1 MHINANVKKD
11 TTERT
16 VNTLI
21 AHINLLIIRYV
32 KTAVYEQSQANGV
45 LVCLGSTAR
54 NVSISHMRWNI
65 RQQLPKLELTPN
77 RLQVI

>member
-11 TTERT
+11 TTEPT

-21 AHINLLIIRYV
+21 SHINLLIIRYV
-32 KTAVYEQSQANGV
+32 KTAVYEKSQVDCV

-54 NVSISHMRWNI
+54 NVSISHTRWNI
-65 RQQLPKLELTPN
+65 QQLLKLELTPN

>member
-21 AHINLLIIRYV
+21 AHMNLLIIRNV
-32 KTAVYEQSQANGV
+32 KTAVYEDSQIDGV

-54 NVSISHMRWNI
+54 NVSISHTI
-65 RQQLPKLELTPN
+65 QQLPKH
-77 RLQVI
+77 LQVILYLKANYS